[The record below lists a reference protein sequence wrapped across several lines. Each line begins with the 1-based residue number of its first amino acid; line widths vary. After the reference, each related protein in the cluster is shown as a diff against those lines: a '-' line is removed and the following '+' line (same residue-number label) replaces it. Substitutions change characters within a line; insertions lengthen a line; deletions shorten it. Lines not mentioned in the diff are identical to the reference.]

1 MNPPTSTTQ
10 ADSLRGNGVLLEWPH
25 ELDDGVWDGPI
36 YARLR
41 EARQIRPGLD
51 SPFVI
56 DDQARRP
63 GVRTNLHE
71 ARASGHQGQPGRGRV
86 AEHRDPVQPSHATLR
101 GSFDRIVGLPAAAS
115 LPLPTISELLRNGR
129 AWSRSTTPR
138 RSAVECLPRRAGG
151 CLPLQ

>member
-71 ARASGHQGQPGRGRV
+71 ARASGHQGQPGRGR
-86 AEHRDPVQPSHATLR
+86 R